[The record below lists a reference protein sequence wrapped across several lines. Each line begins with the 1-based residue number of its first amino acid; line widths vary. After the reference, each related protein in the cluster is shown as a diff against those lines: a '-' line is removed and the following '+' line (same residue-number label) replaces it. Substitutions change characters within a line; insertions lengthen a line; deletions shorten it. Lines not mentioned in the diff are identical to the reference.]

1 MKENFIGASN
11 LPFSAAPPPVNERG
25 TAVWWEWP
33 QRKRRGLCGS
43 IFLRDG
49 FQTAAERRIW
59 SGTGER
65 EAFFLKPRSAF
76 PIVAD
81 LCRKCKAQFSVKTD
95 RCGYRADSV
104 HYIIFLSILQEIS
117 ARKHDFRKENS
128 VTVLTILMTY
138 GIIKLFRYAF
148 PKKLS
153 K

>member
-1 MKENFIGASN
+1 MRTIATAMDTKRVRRSKPRLRIRSLTVFTWCMKENFIGASN

-25 TAVWWEWP
+25 TAVWWDWP

-81 LCRKCKAQFSVKTD
+81 LCRKCKAQFPVKTD
-95 RCGYRADSV
+95 RCGYRANSV
-104 HYIIFLSILQEIS
+104 HYIIFL
-117 ARKHDFRKENS
+117 F
-128 VTVLTILMTY
+128 
-138 GIIKLFRYAF
+138 
-148 PKKLS
+148 
-153 K
+153 